1 MAFYKPVYKK
11 ISGKYY
17 PQAVVRG
24 KQITTKELAAALADR
39 STVTTADVYAVLI
52 DLGKVM
58 GTYMAQGRS
67 VKLEGLGSF
76 RYAITA
82 RKQGVDTAEE
92 VTAAAIVG
100 TLVRFS
106 PESTRNADH
115 TTATRTMV
123 AGSVEWTKYADEE
136 ENPSSDGSSTTDPD
150 AGGDSGSGTGSNPL

>member
-11 ISGKYY
+11 ISKKYY

-24 KQITTKELAAALADR
+24 KQISTKELASALSDR

-58 GTYMAQGRS
+58 STYMAQGRS

-76 RYAITA
+76 RYSITA
-82 RKQGVDTAEE
+82 KKQGVDTAEE
-92 VTAAAIVG
+92 VSASAIVG
-100 TLVRFS
+100 TLVRFT

-115 TTATRTMV
+115 TTATRSMV
-123 AGSVEWTKYADEE
+123 AGSIEWTKYAGEE
-136 ENPSSDGSSTTDPD
+136 SETDSSGSVSSGSDSSGSS
-150 AGGDSGSGTGSNPL
+150 SGEDSNPL

>member
-92 VTAAAIVG
+92 VTAASIVG

-150 AGGDSGSGTGSNPL
+150 AGGDSGSGTGGNPL

>member
-67 VKLEGLGSF
+67 VKL
-76 RYAITA
+76 
-82 RKQGVDTAEE
+82 
-92 VTAAAIVG
+92 
-100 TLVRFS
+100 
-106 PESTRNADH
+106 
-115 TTATRTMV
+115 
-123 AGSVEWTKYADEE
+123 
-136 ENPSSDGSSTTDPD
+136 
-150 AGGDSGSGTGSNPL
+150 

>member
-24 KQITTKELAAALADR
+24 KQIGTKELAAALADR

-123 AGSVEWTKYADEE
+123 AGTVEWTKYAGEE
-136 ENPSSDGSSTTDPD
+136 ETTESSSDSSDSGD
-150 AGGDSGSGTGSNPL
+150 GGDGGATGGNPL

>member
-92 VTAAAIVG
+92 VTAASIVG

-136 ENPSSDGSSTTDPD
+136 ENPSSGGSSTTDPD
-150 AGGDSGSGTGSNPL
+150 AGGDSGSGTGGNPL

>member
-106 PESTRNADH
+106 PESTHNADH

-136 ENPSSDGSSTTDPD
+136 EKEDSSSGDSSS
-150 AGGDSGSGTGSNPL
+150 SGSGTGSNPL

>member
-11 ISGKYY
+11 ISKKYY

-24 KQITTKELAAALADR
+24 KQISTKELAAALSDR

-58 GTYMAQGRS
+58 STYMAQGRS

-82 RKQGVDTAEE
+82 KKQGVDTAEE
-92 VTAAAIVG
+92 VTAEAIVG
-100 TLVRFS
+100 TLVRFT
-106 PESTRNADH
+106 PESTRNTDH

-123 AGSVEWTKYADEE
+123 SGTIEWTKYVGKEK
-136 ENPSSDGSSTTDPD
+136 NTNSSSGNSSDS
-150 AGGDSGSGTGSNPL
+150 GGATGSNPL

>member
-92 VTAAAIVG
+92 VTASAIVG

-136 ENPSSDGSSTTDPD
+136 EKEDSSDSGDSSN
-150 AGGDSGSGTGSNPL
+150 SGSGTGSNPL